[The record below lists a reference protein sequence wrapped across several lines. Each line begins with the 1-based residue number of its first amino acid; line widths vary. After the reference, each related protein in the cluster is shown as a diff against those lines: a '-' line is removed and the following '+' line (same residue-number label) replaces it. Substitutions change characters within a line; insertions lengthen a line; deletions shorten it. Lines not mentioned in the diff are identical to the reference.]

1 MAISSLPS
9 TKQNKQMDAETW
21 ICPTCGKGLMHP
33 HAITKELHN
42 PDGTIAYIPDIK
54 VDICNL
60 CGEQV
65 YDVKVIRAIESHKKN
80 WATVN
85 LRLPFLVY
93 RNLEI
98 QAHQNGHSLEEE
110 ISRVLVADYNCGKT
124 PSAESK

>member
-1 MAISSLPS
+1 M
-9 TKQNKQMDAETW
+9 NDETW

-33 HAITKELHN
+33 HTITRELRN
-42 PDGTIAYIPDIK
+42 PDGTITSIPDIN

-65 YDVKVIRAIESHKKN
+65 YNVKAIRAIESHKKN

-98 QAHQNGHSLEEE
+98 QAHQNGHSLEDE

-124 PSAESK
+124 LSAESK